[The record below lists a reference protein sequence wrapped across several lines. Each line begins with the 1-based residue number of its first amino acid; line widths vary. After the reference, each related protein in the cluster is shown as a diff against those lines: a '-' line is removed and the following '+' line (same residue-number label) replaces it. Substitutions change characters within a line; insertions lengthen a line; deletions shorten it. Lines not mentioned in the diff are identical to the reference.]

1 MDSFGILL
9 CKFDLKDI
17 FFYQTTMDHIGKPV
31 EINRKFIKFMEQEI
45 QPEYERVLEKLVQQ
59 IKEQLDEMYDPKNI
73 DEKYLKKDKT
83 NNT

>member
-1 MDSFGILL
+1 
-9 CKFDLKDI
+9 
-17 FFYQTTMDHIGKPV
+17 MDHIGKPL

-59 IKEQLDEMYDPKNI
+59 IKEQLDEMYDSKNV
-73 DEKYLKKDKT
+73 DEKYLNKDKT

>member
-1 MDSFGILL
+1 MD
-9 CKFDLKDI
+9 
-17 FFYQTTMDHIGKPV
+17 QIGKPL

-59 IKEQLDEMYDPKNI
+59 IKEQLDEMYDSKNV

>member
-1 MDSFGILL
+1 MD
-9 CKFDLKDI
+9 
-17 FFYQTTMDHIGKPV
+17 QIGKPV
-31 EINRKFIKFMEQEI
+31 EINRKFIKFMGQEI

-73 DEKYLKKDKT
+73 DEKYLNKDKT

>member
-1 MDSFGILL
+1 MD
-9 CKFDLKDI
+9 
-17 FFYQTTMDHIGKPV
+17 QIGKPL

-73 DEKYLKKDKT
+73 DEKYLNKDKT

>member
-1 MDSFGILL
+1 MD
-9 CKFDLKDI
+9 
-17 FFYQTTMDHIGKPV
+17 QIGKPV

-73 DEKYLKKDKT
+73 DEKYLNKDKT

>member
-1 MDSFGILL
+1 MD
-9 CKFDLKDI
+9 
-17 FFYQTTMDHIGKPV
+17 QIGKPV

-59 IKEQLDEMYDPKNI
+59 IKEQLDEMYDSKNI
-73 DEKYLKKDKT
+73 DEKYLNKDKT

>member
-1 MDSFGILL
+1 MD
-9 CKFDLKDI
+9 
-17 FFYQTTMDHIGKPV
+17 QIGKPV

-59 IKEQLDEMYDPKNI
+59 IKEQLDEMYDSRNV
-73 DEKYLKKDKT
+73 DEKYLNKDKT

>member
-1 MDSFGILL
+1 MD
-9 CKFDLKDI
+9 
-17 FFYQTTMDHIGKPV
+17 QIGKPV

-45 QPEYERVLEKLVQQ
+45 QPEYERVLKKLVQQ

-73 DEKYLKKDKT
+73 DEKYLNKDKT

>member
-1 MDSFGILL
+1 MD
-9 CKFDLKDI
+9 
-17 FFYQTTMDHIGKPV
+17 QIGKPV

-59 IKEQLDEMYDPKNI
+59 IKEQLDEMYDSKSVSLET
-73 DEKYLKKDKT
+73 DENYLNKDKT

>member
-1 MDSFGILL
+1 MD
-9 CKFDLKDI
+9 
-17 FFYQTTMDHIGKPV
+17 QIGKPV
-31 EINRKFIKFMEQEI
+31 EINRKFLKFMEQEI

-73 DEKYLKKDKT
+73 DEKYLNKDKT

>member
-1 MDSFGILL
+1 
-9 CKFDLKDI
+9 
-17 FFYQTTMDHIGKPV
+17 MDHIGKPL

-59 IKEQLDEMYDPKNI
+59 IKEQLDEMYDSKNV

>member
-1 MDSFGILL
+1 MD
-9 CKFDLKDI
+9 
-17 FFYQTTMDHIGKPV
+17 QIGKPL

>member
-1 MDSFGILL
+1 MD
-9 CKFDLKDI
+9 
-17 FFYQTTMDHIGKPV
+17 QIGKPL

-59 IKEQLDEMYDPKNI
+59 IKEQLDEMYDSRNV
-73 DEKYLKKDKT
+73 DEKYLNKDKS

>member
-1 MDSFGILL
+1 MD
-9 CKFDLKDI
+9 
-17 FFYQTTMDHIGKPV
+17 QIGKPL

-59 IKEQLDEMYDPKNI
+59 IKEQLDEMYDSKNI
-73 DEKYLKKDKT
+73 DEKYLNKDKT